1 MSTVQQKIQAI
12 EDKKYRDLLIKRENR
27 DMRVSQMFEDA
38 RNLALYGPYANI
50 ISSPETMET
59 LMLPDPEAS
68 EASDEKTA
76 DLFIFHMETLSG
88 GDKVFAQNML
98 NRMYDGGYDLTSI
111 SFINASIANIKEEM
125 RKQFKGG
132 RTDENAIFFFL
143 KRYVQT
149 YDSNN
154 DGIKDE
160 LDEISKKGFGKPEKI
175 SYIQDL
181 MKQNPEI
188 IKIVDNYLQENKVIR
203 ISESFVSMTKT
214 KQNKI
219 PAKDINEL
227 FKNIMEDYPYE
238 ERAID
243 TTADAKDVQGGR
255 LKKRRVFNGSGILGH
270 GISDK
275 MYVDTTHLNKD
286 SLCLKYKSTKKIIG
300 KCQPVNQEQKDS
312 IMALIKGNY
321 SKRQYDK
328 LRSGSKELIHDFAI
342 ASKAQ
347 NVEFITHSDALLN
360 KHQVIIGEI
369 QAGNDSDELRR
380 LLKLTT
386 TELLKIKQISK
397 LEALSIL
404 SQLE

>member
-1 MSTVQQKIQAI
+1 V
-12 EDKKYRDLLIKRENR
+12 KK
-27 DMRVSQMFEDA
+27 VS
-38 RNLALYGPYANI
+38 
-50 ISSPETMET
+50 
-59 LMLPDPEAS
+59 
-68 EASDEKTA
+68 
-76 DLFIFHMETLSG
+76 
-88 GDKVFAQNML
+88 
-98 NRMYDGGYDLTSI
+98 
-111 SFINASIANIKEEM
+111 
-125 RKQFKGG
+125 
-132 RTDENAIFFFL
+132 
-143 KRYVQT
+143 
-149 YDSNN
+149 
-154 DGIKDE
+154 
-160 LDEISKKGFGKPEKI
+160 
-175 SYIQDL
+175 
-181 MKQNPEI
+181 
-188 IKIVDNYLQENKVIR
+188 
-203 ISESFVSMTKT
+203 
-214 KQNKI
+214 
-219 PAKDINEL
+219 
-227 FKNIMEDYPYE
+227 
-238 ERAID
+238 AID

-255 LKKRRVFNGSGILGH
+255 LKKSRVFNGSGILGH

-328 LRSGSKELIHDFAI
+328 LASGSKELIHDFAI

-386 TELLKIKQISK
+386 TELLKVKQISK